1 MWIQL
6 RSFSQSKYKKRF
18 DICAGLSAH
27 CAGAV
32 ASQEKLPLNYKGG
45 RLMNNALIVKIMC
58 LIDRCN

>member
-6 RSFSQSKYKKRF
+6 RSFSQSKYKKQF

-32 ASQEKLPLNYKGG
+32 ASQEKLPLNCKGG
-45 RLMNNALIVKIMC
+45 TLMNNAFIVKIMC